1 MTMDTLVQAGRQLAE
16 SLMPDTA
23 EIRRPGSGGGTD
35 PVTGEW
41 TPTVGTLVY
50 SGRCRIRTP
59 QTVVEQQLVFG
70 DDQVTRTRY
79 LGIFLHAVGDVK
91 IDDMVTV
98 TVSVDPML
106 LQHRLRVVS
115 VMVSSYLIAR
125 RVGLEAI
132 E

>member
-1 MTMDTLVQAGRQLAE
+1 MTREALVEDARGLAA

-23 EIRRPGSGGGTD
+23 EIRRPGSGGTTD
-35 PVTGEW
+35 PGTGQW

-50 SGRCRIRTP
+50 TGPCLVRTP
-59 QTVVEQQLVFG
+59 QTVLEQDLVFG

-79 LGIFLHAVGDVK
+79 LGIFPHTVGDVK

-98 TVSVDPML
+98 TVSADPVL
-106 LQHRLRVVS
+106 LQRRLRVVA
-115 VMVSSYLIAR
+115 VGVSSYLIAR
-125 RVGLEAI
+125 RLGLEVV